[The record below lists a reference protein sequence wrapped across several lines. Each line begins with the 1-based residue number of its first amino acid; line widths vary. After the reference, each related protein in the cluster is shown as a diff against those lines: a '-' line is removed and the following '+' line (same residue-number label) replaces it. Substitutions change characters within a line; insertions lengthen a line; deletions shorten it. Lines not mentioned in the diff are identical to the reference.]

1 MKNLFTIIIC
11 FANIFSAF
19 AQTNNLEFVNVPI
32 SQNNTL
38 LSAGLAGGIGSPQF
52 SQADLNN
59 DGINDLV
66 IFDRQG
72 EVWTTYIRKTTTGPY
87 FYAPEYAAN
96 FPKVPNW
103 ALMRDYNCDG
113 IKDIY
118 CSYLGGVR
126 VYRGFF
132 QGGKLHFAMRNPSLM
147 YPDMASGGFLTNT
160 YVSNIDIPTIE
171 DIDNDGD
178 LDILTFNIVGTHLDW
193 YKCMS
198 MELGRGCGDSLAF
211 VQASNCWGH
220 FSENQNNSNL
230 NLTPRRDSCP
240 GLLSFIGARHAGST
254 TLALDMDNDGDKE
267 ILIGDISGYRMAYGV
282 NAGSPDSA
290 WINSATNNYPPSS
303 TVVSLAFP
311 AAYSFDTDNDSKRDL
326 IVSSNE
332 PKLYHENYKV
342 WRMKNIGTNNTPVWQ
357 YAENDFMSSS
367 MVDVGMH
374 AVPIFYD
381 YNNDGKLDLVI
392 GGTGRYDNTNIGSNK
407 FPSSLFLYKNIGTP
421 TAPAYELQTTDWL
434 NLRAQNYKT
443 LAPAFGDL
451 NGDGIRDLL
460 LGTEDGY
467 LIFLPCTGLNGGQF
481 TFGAPQN
488 NWQGIDAGLNAVP
501 EIVDIDRDGA
511 KDVLIGRQNGV
522 INYYRNQ
529 GAAGFRIQCDSL
541 GKINV
546 SNLPQGYSGYAAA
559 RIVDDNGSFECYV
572 GIDQGKI
579 YRYNNITSD
588 LCNTSFTLVSN
599 NFGNINIGVNAT
611 PAVADINADGVLDF
625 AVGNKRGGISI
636 FSSSNWLATNEEKA
650 LENSVLNVQIYPN
663 PAHNEAT
670 ISITNNSDN
679 ENETAKNTI
688 NLVNILGERLSQTV
702 IYSNQTQISLAGLS
716 AGIYFIEIKD
726 NFGRKT
732 TKKLIKE

>member
-1 MKNLFTIIIC
+1 MKKLLIALFGL
-11 FANIFSAF
+11 ANIYIAK

-32 SQNNTL
+32 KQNNIIL
-38 LSAGLAGGIGSPQF
+38 NAGLAGGLGSPQF
-52 SQADLNN
+52 SAADLNN
-59 DGINDLV
+59 DGIDDLV

-72 EVWTTYIRKTTTGPY
+72 EVWTTYLRKTATGGY
-87 FYAPEYAAN
+87 IYAPEYAAN

-132 QGGKLHFAMRNPSLM
+132 QGGKLHFTMRNPSLL
-147 YPDMASGGFLTNT
+147 YPDVASGGFLTNT

-178 LDILTFNIVGTHLDW
+178 LDILSFNIVGTHLDW

-198 MELGRGCGDSLAF
+198 VELGRGCGDSLAF

-240 GLLSFIGARHAGST
+240 GRISFIGARHAGST
-254 TLALDMDNDGDKE
+254 SLAIDMDNDGDKE
-267 ILIGDISGYRMAYGV
+267 IMLGDISNYRLVFGQNGG
-282 NAGSPDSA
+282 NADSA
-290 WINSATNNYPPSS
+290 WINSSIYNYPSANP
-303 TVVSLAFP
+303 TVSVAFP
-311 AAYSFDTDNDSKRDL
+311 AAYALDTDGDNKRDL
-326 IVSSNE
+326 IIATNE

-357 YAENDFMSSS
+357 YAENDFMSAS
-367 MVDVGMH
+367 MIDVGMH

-392 GGTGRYDNTNIGSNK
+392 GGTGRYDNTNPGSNK

-434 NLRAQNYKT
+434 NLRVQNYKT
-443 LAPAFGDL
+443 LAPTFGDL
-451 NGDGIRDLL
+451 DGDGIRDLL

-467 LIFLPCTGLNGGQF
+467 LVFLPCTGFNGGQF

-488 NWQGIDAGLNAVP
+488 NWQGIDAGLNAIP

-529 GAAGFRIQCDSL
+529 AAAGFRIQCDSL

-546 SNLPQGYSGYAAA
+546 SNLPQGYSGYAAP
-559 RIVDDNGSFECYV
+559 RIVDVNGSFECYV

-579 YRYNNITSD
+579 YKYNNITNN
-588 LCNTSFTLVSN
+588 LCTTAFSLVSN
-599 NFGNINIGVNAT
+599 NFGNMNVGVNAT

-636 FSSSNWLATNEEKA
+636 FSSSNWLATTEIIEP
-650 LENSVLNVQIYPN
+650 ENKSLSVQLYPN
-663 PAHNEAT
+663 PTKNEVT
-670 ISITNNSDN
+670 ISIDSEN
-679 ENETAKNTI
+679 ENVKNTL
-688 NLVNILGERLSQTV
+688 NLSNILGEKISQTI
-702 IYSNQTQISLAGLS
+702 IYTNQTQISLANLP

-726 NFGRKT
+726 NFGKKT
-732 TKKLIKE
+732 VKKLIKE